1 MGHIFKVLDNSNY
14 INEKEK
20 CLLLVEKMFE
30 NDNNKLANIA
40 DFKKHLD
47 FIFSATYGNKAFLIL
62 FIIDEKLENMVNFY
76 EYNSLEHDWCI
87 FNLFTEKE
95 NRQKGYGEKTLQY
108 ALKELKKYEYNNLIS
123 GIEKDNIASIKLHEK
138 NGFIYANCKWDEFA
152 DGFPEKHLCYIYNK
166 ENIMNKN
173 TIKLETE
180 RLILRNRNV

>member
-95 NRQKGYGEKTLQY
+95 NLIAQKLFEKV
-108 ALKELKKYEYNNLIS
+108 
-123 GIEKDNIASIKLHEK
+123 
-138 NGFIYANCKWDEFA
+138 GFIREGLIREDIISRGKYVDR
-152 DGFPEKHLCYIYNK
+152 YIYGICK
-166 ENIMNKN
+166 KDFLSE
-173 TIKLETE
+173 EY
-180 RLILRNRNV
+180 